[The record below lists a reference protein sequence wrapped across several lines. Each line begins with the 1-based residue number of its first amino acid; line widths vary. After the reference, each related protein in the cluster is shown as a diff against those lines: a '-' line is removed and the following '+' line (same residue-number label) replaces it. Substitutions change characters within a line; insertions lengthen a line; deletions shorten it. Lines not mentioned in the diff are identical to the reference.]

1 MQSFPHHY
9 HVAARAGA
17 AGEVVLDSAGLAPLA
32 SLGPAEFGGPG
43 DRWSPETL
51 LVGAVADCYV
61 LSLRA
66 VAEASKVAWTSIDC
80 RAEGTLDRV
89 ERTTRFTEVALQ
101 VELVVPP
108 ETDLAKAD
116 RILEKAKSA
125 CLISNSL
132 ACPVTLT
139 KSVRQA

>member
-1 MQSFPHHY
+1 MQSFPHQY
-9 HVAARAGA
+9 RVAARAGSE
-17 AGEVVLDSAGLAPLA
+17 GEVALDSAGLPPLA
-32 SLGPAEFGGPG
+32 SAGPAEFGGPG

-89 ERTTRFTEVALQ
+89 ERTTRFTQVALH

-108 ETDLAKAD
+108 ETELAKAE
-116 RILEKAKSA
+116 RVLEKAKSA

-132 ACPVTLT
+132 ACPVTLE